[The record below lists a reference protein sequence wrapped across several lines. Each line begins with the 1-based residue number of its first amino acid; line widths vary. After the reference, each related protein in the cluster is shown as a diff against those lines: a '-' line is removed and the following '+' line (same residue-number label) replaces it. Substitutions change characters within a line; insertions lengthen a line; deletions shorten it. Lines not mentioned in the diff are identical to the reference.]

1 MGQDQSYI
9 DMYQTAE
16 REATSAA
23 HFFTLLAENFATY
36 GGKTKAGYYREEPAF
51 TEPNDERNP
60 GLSYWEK
67 LTYTIYWWYM
77 SKGTYYRAQ

>member
-51 TEPNDERNP
+51 TEPKYEPSREIWHKKAICVIIALCLFVHERC
-60 GLSYWEK
+60 
-67 LTYTIYWWYM
+67 
-77 SKGTYYRAQ
+77 